1 MNKSK
6 LELVLIKMLF
16 IGVAVIMSVMTYQVA
31 SECIKRLLK
40 N

>member
-16 IGVAVIMSVMTYQVA
+16 IGVAVIMSVMTYQVV
-31 SECIKRLLK
+31 SECINRLLK
-40 N
+40 K